1 MLPTVGKPAT
11 HLLSFNR
18 FRRLARLHGV
28 PARDAEDVAQNALLR
43 GLEVARRVELSGDPA
58 RYFVTIALNEARKHR
73 RNERRRGEVLT
84 SFEERDPRDE
94 CPTPEELLRLRQ
106 REELTRDLLDR
117 VGPKYRDLLVKHELE
132 GTPLSTIAAELN
144 VPLDTVRAQHRR
156 AWDRLVAAFKRW
168 TAQQPA
174 HGRDES
180 ACVPLVLGLDRRAS
194 WTAWLRRLGVRIVVQ
209 GAFVVLSGALL
220 SAVPPLLSAESWL
233 HSAAFR
239 APGGAPAPDDVTAQG
254 SRDSAR
260 SPAAPAAP
268 ESSSPTAT
276 GSVRAEAVASSTPAP
291 SVATAPRISSPGR
304 PVWPAV
310 TAREMRLISQARR
323 AIEDNDGESD
333 HEARLLL
340 EAHAR
345 EFPRGRLAAE
355 REALFRHIR

>member
-1 MLPTVGKPAT
+1 MGKPAT

-73 RNERRRGEVLT
+73 RNQRRRGEVLT

-106 REELTRDLLDR
+106 QEELARDLLDR
-117 VGPKYRDLLVKHELE
+117 VGPKDRDLLVKHELE

-209 GAFVVLSGALL
+209 GAFVVLTGALL
-220 SAVPPLLSAESWL
+220 SAVPPLPSAESWL
-233 HSAAFR
+233 HPAAFS
-239 APGGAPAPDDVTAQG
+239 APGRAPAPDDVTAQG
-254 SRDSAR
+254 SRDSAHSAVAPGSA
-260 SPAAPAAP
+260 SPAA
-268 ESSSPTAT
+268 T
-276 GSVRAEAVASSTPAP
+276 GSARAEAVASSTPAP
-291 SVATAPRISSPGR
+291 SVPTAPRISSPGS

-323 AIEDNDGESD
+323 AIEDNDGEGD